1 MWCGHPGCPMFRRG
15 AAILAAGHRGLCSQ
29 DGRTT
34 SSGEFSA
41 LHRSAIR
48 CNLGEMTTRAPHPSE
63 WSWLAALFGAWL
75 VWMIASVAL
84 CGDGFIHPEAYS
96 FLPHY
101 LSGRRLV
108 DLVLDNRV
116 TDWGLYQAREL
127 GFVFDFLDAQFFAW
141 CRDRGFLHFFSASH
155 YLFLLGA
162 GLILWTIAV
171 RHLHLGRGLAVGLV
185 LLLWTSPSATLH
197 TSLYRISK
205 VGLLF
210 AVFLAA
216 WLWLGASRAEGKVA
230 SVMLFGAASLM
241 WPMFDKQG
249 LIFLCGAVAFL
260 SAQFMASRS
269 RADLR
274 LLAAGLA
281 SFLGAWIYQK
291 WLGPGL
297 IAAVQGYEIGRG
309 YASDQ

>member
-1 MWCGHPGCPMFRRG
+1 M
-15 AAILAAGHRGLCSQ
+15 
-29 DGRTT
+29 
-34 SSGEFSA
+34 
-41 LHRSAIR
+41 
-48 CNLGEMTTRAPHPSE
+48 
-63 WSWLAALFGAWL
+63 
-75 VWMIASVAL
+75 
-84 CGDGFIHPEAYS
+84 
-96 FLPHY
+96 
-101 LSGRRLV
+101 
-108 DLVLDNRV
+108 
-116 TDWGLYQAREL
+116 
-127 GFVFDFLDAQFFAW
+127 
-141 CRDRGFLHFFSASH
+141 
-155 YLFLLGA
+155 
-162 GLILWTIAV
+162 
-171 RHLHLGRGLAVGLV
+171 
-185 LLLWTSPSATLH
+185 LLLWTSPSATLYS
-197 TSLYRISK
+197 SLYRISK

-309 YASDQ
+309 YATIP